1 MKLRSKL
8 IITFL
13 ILILVPV
20 LFTTAAFFGFSH
32 YQINSIK
39 KLYGVENVTYET
51 ISNTTAMLSR
61 ITREA
66 YDNMREKAEEDP
78 DAFEDPSYLNTVNL
92 DLETRYSFLAV
103 RKDDSY
109 IFVSGFHDGKETV
122 LRLRS
127 DGSVGRITDGVFHK
141 GLGSVAERSFR
152 PHLSC
157 SRLTPDERFLMV
169 CDLGIDQIKVYRFD
183 KKEGR
188 ISLADTI
195 RCELESAPKY
205 FMFSSD
211 GRFFYVL
218 YEMKNVIDVYSYQE
232 GERNPIV
239 EKIQTISTTGT
250 EPGQLTAA
258 CAMHFSPDEKYLFC
272 SNAGENTVSMYE
284 RDEETGMLTMRFCLP
299 ISGDY
304 PKDIA
309 IFPDGKHLA
318 SINHEGTVSFFKI
331 DYEKGLLVMSRRSMR
346 VNEPN
351 CCEIVKI
358 GE

>member
-1 MKLRSKL
+1 M
-8 IITFL
+8 
-13 ILILVPV
+13 
-20 LFTTAAFFGFSH
+20 
-32 YQINSIK
+32 
-39 KLYGVENVTYET
+39 
-51 ISNTTAMLSR
+51 
-61 ITREA
+61 
-66 YDNMREKAEEDP
+66 
-78 DAFEDPSYLNTVNL
+78 
-92 DLETRYSFLAV
+92 
-103 RKDDSY
+103 
-109 IFVSGFHDGKETV
+109 
-122 LRLRS
+122 
-127 DGSVGRITDGVFHK
+127 FHK

-152 PHLSC
+152 PHISC

>member
-1 MKLRSKL
+1 MTGKYMAYIGSYSYTGNAKGISVYDVDVEEGSFIFRCEVEVDNSSYLKASQNGK
-8 IITFL
+8 
-13 ILILVPV
+13 ILYSIADEGVVAFRILQN
-20 LFTTAAFFGFSH
+20 GS
-32 YQINSIK
+32 
-39 KLYGVENVTYET
+39 
-51 ISNTTAMLSR
+51 LSR
-61 ITREA
+61 LNSANIKG
-66 YDNMREKAEEDP
+66 MRGRHL
-78 DAFEDPSYLNTVNL
+78 ST
-92 DLETRYSFLAV
+92 S
-103 RKDDSY
+103 KDDSY

-152 PHLSC
+152 PHISC

-218 YEMKNVIDVYSYQE
+218 YEMKNVIDVYSYQA

-258 CAMHFSPDEKYLFC
+258 CAMHFSPDEKHLFC